1 MTRRDLE
8 LIKQRF
14 PMSADTIKRN
24 ADVGDSGLR
33 AAKSER
39 APKLPLVSVGKRK
52 ETRSVGAQGR
62 FLVRFRVFS
71 IRPLDWDNYRLKDL
85 QDLLCLT
92 GLLPS
97 DNWNVLEGSVVSEKA
112 HSKAEERTV
121 VEITPC
127 H

>member
-8 LIKQRF
+8 LIKQRW
-14 PMSADTIKRN
+14 PLSAAVIRRN
-24 ADVGDSGLR
+24 TDAGDSGLR
-33 AAKSER
+33 PSKPER
-39 APKLPLVSVGKRK
+39 APGVPLVSGGKRK
-52 ETRSVGAQGR
+52 APRSVGTQGR

-97 DNWNVLEGSVVSEKA
+97 DDWNVLEGSVVSEKV
-112 HSKAEERTV
+112 HSKEEEKTV